1 MPASWCVFLM
11 EILLYLLTVHVHG
24 IQQILENEGI
34 CINVKDN
41 FYSVI
46 IEHFHLLQAM
56 FWSGANEL
64 VHNVVCVKDDLVTL
78 EDTMPG

>member
-1 MPASWCVFLM
+1 MRAISNSCKL
-11 EILLYLLTVHVHG
+11 
-24 IQQILENEGI
+24 
-34 CINVKDN
+34 INV
-41 FYSVI
+41 Y
-46 IEHFHLLQAM
+46 EHVAVELQRGSTDLLVHLLQAM